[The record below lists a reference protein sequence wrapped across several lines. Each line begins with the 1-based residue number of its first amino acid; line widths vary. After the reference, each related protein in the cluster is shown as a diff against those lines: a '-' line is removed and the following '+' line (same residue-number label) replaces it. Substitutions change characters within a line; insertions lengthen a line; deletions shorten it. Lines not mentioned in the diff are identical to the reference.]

1 MSQTLENHKNKL
13 RTAGHKLTH
22 ARITVL
28 EVIEQLGGHVTS
40 AAVLDAVAQVDPSI
54 GRASVFRTLEL
65 LTQVGIIRPTYLES
79 SMTPH
84 YVMMPGGHH
93 HHIICTS
100 CNRVIEFEDC
110 GLSDLENE
118 LQKRLKVKII
128 GHLLEFYALCEQCQQ
143 QQAAN

>member
-22 ARITVL
+22 ARITVM

-40 AAVLDAVAQVDPSI
+40 AAVIDAVAQVDSTI

-84 YVMMPGGHH
+84 YVMLPGGHH
-93 HHIICTS
+93 HHIICTG

-110 GLSDLENE
+110 GLSELENE
-118 LQKRLKVKII
+118 LQKRLNVKII
-128 GHLLEFYALCEQCQQ
+128 GHLLEFYALCEQCQR
-143 QQAAN
+143 QAVN